1 MTRRVLITAPYF
13 LPVLEDYRR
22 ELESHA
28 IELVTVSVHER
39 LNEADLL
46 PLVDD
51 IDGTIC
57 GDDQYTERVLRAAR
71 RLRVI
76 SKWGTGTDSI
86 DEAAAARL
94 GIRICNTVG
103 AFTDPVADTVLG
115 YILCFARQLP
125 WMDRDIRDGCWR
137 KRDTVALNECTLGI
151 VGVGHIGKAVARRAR
166 ACGMRLLGNDPR
178 PMPAAFLAETG
189 LTMVPL
195 RDLLEEAD
203 FISLNCDLN
212 PTSRRLVGRRELAH
226 VRSTAYLINTARG
239 AVVDESAL
247 IEVLRERRLAGAALD
262 VFEDEPLPADSP
274 LRSMGNCLL
283 APHNANG
290 SRSVRDRVHRN
301 TVDNLIDG
309 LTIQ

>member
-1 MTRRVLITAPYF
+1 
-13 LPVLEDYRR
+13 
-22 ELESHA
+22 
-28 IELVTVSVHER
+28 
-39 LNEADLL
+39 
-46 PLVDD
+46 
-51 IDGTIC
+51 
-57 GDDQYTERVLRAAR
+57 
-71 RLRVI
+71 
-76 SKWGTGTDSI
+76 
-86 DEAAAARL
+86 
-94 GIRICNTVG
+94 
-103 AFTDPVADTVLG
+103 
-115 YILCFARQLP
+115 
-125 WMDRDIRDGCWR
+125 
-137 KRDTVALNECTLGI
+137 
-151 VGVGHIGKAVARRAR
+151 
-166 ACGMRLLGNDPR
+166 
-178 PMPAAFLAETG
+178 
-189 LTMVPL
+189 MVPL